1 MTEAE
6 LLIKTQELEMALK
19 AKEEELATARESL
32 DKSKQD
38 NDNLRLHNQK
48 LYAKQV
54 VATVEEVDKKEKIET
69 VTREDISTLWG
80 RK

>member
-19 AKEEELATARESL
+19 AKEEELATAKASL
-32 DKSKQD
+32 DKSKED

-54 VATVEEVDKKEKIET
+54 VATVEEAKEEKIEA
-69 VTREDISTLWG
+69 VTKEDMSKLWG

>member
-6 LLIKTQELEMALK
+6 LLIKTQELEMALRE
-19 AKEEELATARESL
+19 KEEELEAARASL
-32 DKSKQD
+32 DKTKED
-38 NDNLRLHNQK
+38 NNNLRLHNQK

-54 VATVEEVDKKEKIET
+54 VATVEEVKEEKIKT
-69 VTREDISTLWG
+69 VTKEDMSSLWG

>member
-6 LLIKTQELEMALK
+6 LLIKTQELEMALQ
-19 AKEEELATARESL
+19 AKEEELATAKASL
-32 DKSKQD
+32 DKSKED

-54 VATVEEVDKKEKIET
+54 VATVEEVKENKIET
-69 VTREDISTLWG
+69 VTREDMSSLWG

>member
-6 LLIKTQELEMALK
+6 LLIKTQELEMELK
-19 AKEEELATARESL
+19 AKEEELAAAKATI
-32 DKSKQD
+32 DKSKED

-54 VATVEEVDKKEKIET
+54 VATVEEVDIKEKIET
-69 VTREDISTLWG
+69 VTREDISSLWG

>member
-19 AKEEELATARESL
+19 AKEEELATAKETL
-32 DKSKQD
+32 DKSRQD

-54 VATVEEVDKKEKIET
+54 VATVEEVDIKEKIET
-69 VTREDISTLWG
+69 VTREDISSLWG

>member
-19 AKEEELATARESL
+19 AKEEELATARETL

-54 VATVEEVDKKEKIET
+54 VATVEEVDIKEKIET
-69 VTREDISTLWG
+69 VTRDDISSLWG

>member
-19 AKEEELATARESL
+19 AKEEELAAAKETL

-54 VATVEEVDKKEKIET
+54 VATVEEVDIKEKIET
-69 VTREDISTLWG
+69 VTREDISSLWG